1 MSAPPWIG
9 DLYRSEFR
17 LQATAY
23 DLATFVPTVGW
34 NVNRVN
40 LKIVRFN
47 NSMLLC

>member
-23 DLATFVPTVGW
+23 DLATFDPTVGW
-34 NVNRVN
+34 NVPRDN
-40 LKIVRFN
+40 LKNCTI
-47 NSMLLC
+47 